1 MVPSQMFYSQ
11 VCFFSCLSRLFFLKS
26 VVLRFNYIAVILVW
40 YEGLLVVTVFV
51 YLVVL

>member
-1 MVPSQMFYSQ
+1 
-11 VCFFSCLSRLFFLKS
+11 

-51 YLVVL
+51 YLVVLWTHSKCLSLQRNWWTSNWYCI